1 MSKWERNRQEI
12 LRTLHSK
19 FGDVDVA
26 LEWAARAGVD
36 ETELRRVGEKD
47 PEAAVQLLMNA
58 AEIGRVQLIG
68 EHAQANQE
76 REDARVA
83 AELPRELRRREL
95 ERRITA
101 LGEKWKHP
109 DHQHDPEVVAIK
121 EGFRELYP
129 GEQRASYTN
138 FGQSS
143 EVEPEGEGQEPAP
156 RLMNIGG

>member
-1 MSKWERNRQEI
+1 LKQR
-12 LRTLHSK
+12 
-19 FGDVDVA
+19 FGDEVDNVLLQA
-26 LEWAARAGVD
+26 EAAGVD
-36 ETELRRVGEKD
+36 ETELRRVGDRD
-47 PEAAVQLLMNA
+47 PEAGLQLIMNA
-58 AEIGRVQLIG
+58 AEVGRVKLIG

-83 AELPRELRRREL
+83 AEAPREAKRREL

-109 DHQHDPEVVAIK
+109 DHQHDPEVLSIK

-143 EVEPEGEGQEPAP
+143 EVEAEGEGQEPPA